1 MGWWPPPASLL
12 ADDAAQGAPAGEP
25 LHVDAV
31 GDQAAHALPLL
42 VVRLGEVRE
51 PELLGDEDLLAA
63 GELVLGL
70 LERLDRGGELLLLRP
85 DGDEDLADVHAGRRA
100 VGLAEGSA
108 HAGRESI
115 GAGARQRLVDAE
127 DVERVGPDADVE
139 EVPA

>member
-12 ADDAAQGAPAGEP
+12 ADDAAQGPPAGEP

-42 VVRLGEVRE
+42 VVRLGELCE
-51 PELLGDEDLLAA
+51 PELLRDKDLLAA
-63 GELVLGL
+63 SKLVLGL

-85 DGDEDLADVHAGRRA
+85 DGDQDLADVHAGRRA

-115 GAGARQRLVDAE
+115 GAGARQR
-127 DVERVGPDADVE
+127 
-139 EVPA
+139 